1 VDMGWRFRRSIGL
14 GPLRL
19 NMSKSGVG
27 YSWGVP
33 GIRVS
38 TSPNG
43 RRYLWLSIPGTGLS
57 WSKELRNPTA
67 GTKRGPVNRQA
78 NKTRV
83 RDAIKRTHLENQVG
97 TTADGRPVI
106 DISSVLND

>member
-1 VDMGWRFRRSIGL
+1 MGWRFRRSL
-14 GPLRL
+14 RFGPFRL

-33 GIRVS
+33 GVRVS

-57 WSKELRNPTA
+57 WSKEIGGMVDGPAPRPIQRQP
-67 GTKRGPVNRQA
+67 RG
-78 NKTRV
+78 TRV
-83 RDAIKRTHLENQVG
+83 RSAIKETHRRNQVG
-97 TTADGRPVI
+97 TTTDGRPIV
-106 DISSVLND
+106 DISHVLE